1 MKYFTSDS
9 HFCETRLKLFYR
21 DIVAKDAEEFD
32 NLIIR
37 NWNKTIKKDDTVYHL
52 GDVTTVKNGGLEKV
66 KLLNGN
72 KILIK
77 GNYDQQFSNE
87 ELLEYFDEV
96 VEEMNIKLKDIS
108 FYLNHYPTNCKAD
121 LPNITGHIHSLW
133 KVQRNMIN
141 VGLDAWNLYPVS
153 EENILF
159 TYEAIKKYYDE
170 NVFAGEL
177 ECNKK
182 TDKKDNDNY
191 QKNWI
196 FDGEKSLNYNGHI
209 INKIWN
215 TIDNEYFLN
224 ISGDLDYNKFE
235 ANFSRTE
242 KIETF
247 SGNKKEIEDKFKIK
261 IS

>member
-1 MKYFTSDS
+1 MKFFRSIYIYISSKIRFPNSSYDS
-9 HFCETRLKLFYR
+9 
-21 DIVAKDAEEFD
+21 VNEF
-32 NLIIR
+32 
-37 NWNKTIKKDDTVYHL
+37 
-52 GDVTTVKNGGLEKV
+52 
-66 KLLNGN
+66 
-72 KILIK
+72 
-77 GNYDQQFSNE
+77 
-87 ELLEYFDEV
+87 
-96 VEEMNIKLKDIS
+96 
-108 FYLNHYPTNCKAD
+108 
-121 LPNITGHIHSLW
+121 
-133 KVQRNMIN
+133 
-141 VGLDAWNLYPVS
+141 
-153 EENILF
+153 
-159 TYEAIKKYYDE
+159 
-170 NVFAGEL
+170 
-177 ECNKK
+177 
-182 TDKKDNDNY
+182 KKDNDNY